1 MPDMPPIDVDRAL
14 TALGLLATGGTGTAG
29 GWLARRPEDESPAFE
44 LLVLMAAADER
55 LVDRVHR
62 FAELQHPHLGQVRA
76 VTPIDPG
83 RTGVLVDHVV
93 GVSLGAVRRARA
105 PMTDGECVTLLV
117 PLCQVL
123 SALGA
128 AGLAHGA
135 VEADNVVVQPDGRPV
150 LVAPRPGLVGTALP
164 EDDLSRLLSTVVGV
178 MPEED
183 GALLAG
189 PASVPRLRP
198 VLDEL
203 LAGGCSADEVV
214 ARCFATAEPEA
225 VRLPDAAALAGASLV
240 AGMRRPFPVSGGT
253 ERRPLPRSSGG
264 TTRTTRRRPP
274 AAAPRS
280 ARRRVVVSVAASV
293 LLVAAVGI
301 GRHVLAHPA
310 TREVSATPEPLLDR
324 SDPAGAAAELTRRR
338 ADVLRSGSADRVADV
353 AVTGG
358 PAARADADVIASL
371 GGGGA
376 EGLSARVDSASV
388 TGTPTQDEADVSVSS
403 ATSGYVVVGTDGR
416 RTTAA
421 AAAPRTVL
429 LHLRWTAAG
438 WRVWSVS
445 QPGAAP

>member
-1 MPDMPPIDVDRAL
+1 MPPIDVDRAL
-14 TALGLLATGGTGTAG
+14 TTLGLLATGGTGSAG

-55 LVDRVHR
+55 LVDRVDR
-62 FAELQHPHLGQVRA
+62 FAQLEHPHLGQVRA

-93 GVSLGAVRRARA
+93 GVSLGAIRRARA

-117 PLCQVL
+117 PLCQAL

-164 EDDLSRLLSTVVGV
+164 ADDLPRLLSTVVGV

-198 VLDEL
+198 VLDRM
-203 LAGGCSADEVV
+203 LAAGCSADEVV

-240 AGMRRPFPVSGGT
+240 AGMRHPFPVSAGT
-253 ERRPLPRSSGG
+253 EGRPLPRPSG
-264 TTRTTRRRPP
+264 TTRTARRRRP
-274 AAAPRS
+274 AARS
-280 ARRRVVVSVAASV
+280 ARRRVAVAVAVAAGV
-293 LLVAAVGI
+293 LLVVAVGI
-301 GRHVLAHPA
+301 GRHVLAHPPTA
-310 TREVSATPEPLLDR
+310 DVSTAREPVLDR

-358 PAARADADVIASL
+358 PAARADVDVIASL
-371 GGGGA
+371 GAGGA

-403 ATSGYVVVGTDGR
+403 ASSGYVVVGADGR
-416 RTTAA
+416 RSTAA

-429 LHLRWTAAG
+429 LHLRWTATG

-445 QPGAAP
+445 EPGAAP

>member
-1 MPDMPPIDVDRAL
+1 MPDLPPIDVDRAL
-14 TALGLLATGGTGTAG
+14 TTLGLLATGGTGTAG

-44 LLVLMAAADER
+44 LLVLMAAVDER
-55 LVDRVHR
+55 LVDRVDR
-62 FAELQHPHLGQVRA
+62 FAELEHPHLGQVRA

-93 GVSLGAVRRARA
+93 GVSLGAIRRARA

-117 PLCQVL
+117 PLCQAL
-123 SALGA
+123 SALGTV
-128 AGLAHGA
+128 GLAHGA

-164 EDDLSRLLSTVVGV
+164 GDDLPRLLSTVVGV

-198 VLDEL
+198 VLDQL

-240 AGMRRPFPVSGGT
+240 AGVRRPFPVSAGT
-253 ERRPLPRSSGG
+253 ERRPLPSQSG
-264 TTRTTRRRPP
+264 TTRTARRRRP
-274 AAAPRS
+274 AARS
-280 ARRRVVVSVAASV
+280 AWRRASVAVAAGV
-293 LLVAAVGI
+293 LLVVAVGI
-301 GRHVLAHPA
+301 GRHGLADPPTA
-310 TREVSATPEPLLDR
+310 DTSTAREPLLDR

-353 AVTGG
+353 AVTDG
-358 PAARADADVIASL
+358 PAARADSEVIASL
-371 GGGGA
+371 GAGGA

-388 TGTPTQDEADVSVSS
+388 TGTPTRDEADVSVSS
-403 ATSGYVVVGTDGR
+403 ATSGYVVVSADGR
-416 RTTAA
+416 RSTAA

>member
-1 MPDMPPIDVDRAL
+1 VPDLPPIDVDRAL
-14 TALGLLATGGTGTAG
+14 TTLGLLGTGGTGTAG

-44 LLVLMAAADER
+44 LLVLMAAVDER
-55 LVDRVHR
+55 LVDRVDR
-62 FAELQHPHLGQVRA
+62 FVGLEHPHLGQVRA

-93 GVSLGAVRRARA
+93 GVSLGAIRRARA

-117 PLCQVL
+117 PLCQAL

-150 LVAPRPGLVGTALP
+150 LVAPRPGLVGSALP
-164 EDDLSRLLSTVVGV
+164 GDDLPRLLSTVVGV

-189 PASVPRLRP
+189 PGSVPRLRP
-198 VLDEL
+198 VLDQL

-225 VRLPDAAALAGASLV
+225 VRLPDAAALAGASL
-240 AGMRRPFPVSGGT
+240 AGMRRPFPVSAGT
-253 ERRPLPRSSGG
+253 ERRPLPRRSG
-264 TTRTTRRRPP
+264 
-274 AAAPRS
+274 APRS
-280 ARRRVVVSVAASV
+280 ARRRVTVAVAAGV
-293 LLVAAVGI
+293 LLVVAVGI
-301 GRHVLAHPA
+301 GRHVLAHPPTA
-310 TREVSATPEPLLDR
+310 DASTTREPLLDR

-338 ADVLRSGSADRVADV
+338 ADVLRSGSADRLTDV

-358 PAARADADVIASL
+358 PAARADSEVIASL
-371 GGGGA
+371 GAGGA
-376 EGLSARVDSASV
+376 EGLSAHVDSASV

-403 ATSGYVVVGTDGR
+403 ATSGYVVVGADGR
-416 RTTAA
+416 RSTAA

-429 LHLRWTAAG
+429 LHLRWTNAG

>member
-1 MPDMPPIDVDRAL
+1 MPPIDVDRAL
-14 TALGLLATGGTGTAG
+14 TTLGLLATGGTGTAG
-29 GWLARRPEDESPAFE
+29 GWLARRPEDETPAFE
-44 LLVLMAAADER
+44 LLVLMAAVDER
-55 LVDRVHR
+55 LVERVER

-93 GVSLGAVRRARA
+93 GVSLGAIRRARA

-117 PLCQVL
+117 PLCQAL
-123 SALGA
+123 SALGT

-164 EDDLSRLLSTVVGV
+164 GDDLPRLLSTVVGV

-189 PASVPRLRP
+189 PASTPRLRP
-198 VLDEL
+198 VLDRL
-203 LAGGCSADEVV
+203 LAGACSADDVV

-225 VRLPDAAALAGASLV
+225 VRLPDPAALAGASLL
-240 AGMRRPFPVSGGT
+240 AGVRRPFPVSAGT
-253 ERRPLPRSSGG
+253 ERRPLPRPSG
-264 TTRTTRRRPP
+264 TTGT
-274 AAAPRS
+274 
-280 ARRRVVVSVAASV
+280 ARRRRAARTPRPLRRRAMVAVPAGV

-301 GRHVLAHPA
+301 GRQVLAHSPTA
-310 TREVSATPEPLLDR
+310 HVSTAREPVQDR

-338 ADVLRSGSADRVADV
+338 ADVLRSGSADRLADV

-371 GGGGA
+371 GAGGA
-376 EGLSARVDSASV
+376 EGLSARVDSASL
-388 TGTPTQDEADVSVSS
+388 TGTPTQDEADVSVRS
-403 ATSGYVVVGTDGR
+403 ATSGYVAVGPDGGR
-416 RTTAA
+416 STAP
-421 AAAPRTVL
+421 AAAPRTVV

-445 QPGAAP
+445 QPAAAP

>member
-1 MPDMPPIDVDRAL
+1 MPDLPPIDVDRAL
-14 TALGLLATGGTGTAG
+14 TTLGLLGTGGTGTAG

-44 LLVLMAAADER
+44 LLVLMAAVDER
-55 LVDRVHR
+55 RVDRVDR
-62 FAELQHPHLGQVRA
+62 FGGLEHPHLGQVRA

-93 GVSLGAVRRARA
+93 GVSLGAIRRARA

-117 PLCQVL
+117 PLCQAL

-150 LVAPRPGLVGTALP
+150 LVAPRPGLVGSALP
-164 EDDLSRLLSTVVGV
+164 GDDLPRLLSTVVGV

-189 PASVPRLRP
+189 PGSVPRLRP
-198 VLDEL
+198 VLDQL

-225 VRLPDAAALAGASLV
+225 VRLPDAAALAGASL
-240 AGMRRPFPVSGGT
+240 AGMRRPFPVSAGT
-253 ERRPLPRSSGG
+253 ERRPLPRRSG
-264 TTRTTRRRPP
+264 TTRTARRRRT
-274 AAAPRS
+274 APRS
-280 ARRRVVVSVAASV
+280 ARRRVTVAVAAGV
-293 LLVAAVGI
+293 LLVVAVGI
-301 GRHVLAHPA
+301 GRHVLAHPPTA
-310 TREVSATPEPLLDR
+310 DASTTREPLLDR

-338 ADVLRSGSADRVADV
+338 ADVLRSGSADRLTDV

-358 PAARADADVIASL
+358 PAARADSEVIASL
-371 GGGGA
+371 GAGGA
-376 EGLSARVDSASV
+376 EGLSAHVDSASV

-403 ATSGYVVVGTDGR
+403 ATSGYVVVGADGR
-416 RTTAA
+416 RSTAA

-429 LHLRWTAAG
+429 LHLRWTNAG